1 MKTLKILGLLSLLV
15 FSFSLHAAKYDK
27 KVDPTELYEKATN
40 HLKNEEYR
48 KALRVLGKY
57 TKSKPKDADGWTLYA
72 FTQRKLKNYKKA
84 EVNYEKALKLDPEN
98 KIALEYQGELFVE
111 TERLGLAQ
119 TNLNKLKELCP
130 TSCDELEQ
138 LKKYINQEAE
148 KSL

>member
-1 MKTLKILGLLSLLV
+1 MKVFKILGLLVLVV
-15 FSFSLHAAKYDK
+15 FSVSLHSAKYDK

-84 EVNYEKALKLDPEN
+84 EANYEKALELDP
-98 KIALEYQGELFVE
+98 
-111 TERLGLAQ
+111 
-119 TNLNKLKELCP
+119 
-130 TSCDELEQ
+130 
-138 LKKYINQEAE
+138 
-148 KSL
+148 

>member
-1 MKTLKILGLLSLLV
+1 MKVKILVFISLAV
-15 FSFSLHAAKYDK
+15 FSFSLYAAKYDK

-72 FTQRKLKNYKKA
+72 FSQRKLKNYKKA
-84 EVNYEKALKLDPEN
+84 EVNYEKALELDSEN

-111 TERLGLAQ
+111 TGRLGLAQ
-119 TNLNKLKELCP
+119 VNLNKLKELCP
-130 TSCDELEQ
+130 MSCDELEK
-138 LKKYINQEAE
+138 LRKYINQEAE

>member
-1 MKTLKILGLLSLLV
+1 MKAFKILGLIVLV
-15 FSFSLHAAKYDK
+15 TFSVLLHAAKYDK
-27 KVDPTELYEKATN
+27 KVDPSELYEKATN
-40 HLKNEEYR
+40 HLKNAEYR
-48 KALRVLGKY
+48 KASRVLSKY

-84 EVNYEKALKLDPEN
+84 EVNYEKALELDPEN

-111 TERLGLAQ
+111 TQRLGLAQ
-119 TNLNKLKELCP
+119 VNLNKLKELCP

-138 LKKYINQEAE
+138 LRKYINLEAE

>member
-1 MKTLKILGLLSLLV
+1 MMPFKNLTLIVFVILS
-15 FSFSLHAAKYDK
+15 SSIYAAKYDK
-27 KVDPTELYEKATN
+27 KVDPSELYEKATS

-72 FTQRKLKNYKKA
+72 FAQRKLKNYKKA
-84 EVNYEKALKLDPEN
+84 EANYEKALELDPEN
-98 KIALEYQGELFVE
+98 KIALEYQGELFIE

-119 TNLNKLKELCP
+119 VNLNKLKELCP

-138 LKKYINQEAE
+138 LKKYINLEAE